1 MSESWD
7 DYAKSWD
14 SNSDAITYS
23 QKAFD
28 SLRTFV
34 DLSGLRVLDF
44 GCGTGL
50 LTEMIANIAS
60 SVLAVDSSPRMIDV
74 VSKKN
79 LPNVNVLVCEI
90 TEESIESNPM
100 LQSRFDLIVASSVC
114 AFVPDYEKTVT
125 DLKSLLKPAGTFIQW
140 DWKRIDSEPDFGFT
154 ENVIRNTYSIVG
166 LTPLEIMTAFSLSS
180 EKGRMDVVMG
190 VGKNA

>member
-7 DYAKSWD
+7 DYAESWD
-14 SNSDAITYS
+14 SNADAITYS

-60 SVLAVDSSPRMIDV
+60 SVLAVDSSPKMIDV
-74 VSKKN
+74 VVEKN
-79 LPNVNVLVCEI
+79 LPNVNVLAWEI
-90 TEESIESNPM
+90 TEESIELNPA

-140 DWKRIDSEPDFGFT
+140 DWKGTDSKPDFGFT

-166 LTPLEIMTAFSLSS
+166 LTPLKIMTAFSLSS
-180 EKGRMDVVMG
+180 EKGRMDVIMG

>member
-7 DYAKSWD
+7 GYAESWD

-23 QKAFD
+23 QKAFG
-28 SLRTFV
+28 SLCAFA
-34 DLSGLRVLDF
+34 DLNGLKVLDF

-50 LTEMIANIAS
+50 LTEKIASIAS
-60 SVLAVDSSPRMIDV
+60 SVLAVDSSPKMIDV
-74 VSKKN
+74 ISEKN
-79 LPNVNVLVCEI
+79 LPNVKVLVCEI
-90 TEESIESNPM
+90 TEESIESNPI

-140 DWKRIDSEPDFGFT
+140 DWKRTDAEPDFGFT
-154 ENVIRNTYSIVG
+154 ENIIRNAYSSVG
-166 LTPLEIMTAFSLSS
+166 LTPLEIMTAFSLSN
-180 EKGRMDVVMG
+180 EKGSMDVIMG